1 MSNLLTNVTFCRQL
15 SHVRGQA
22 RSTRVSGWTP
32 GGTLWKIFPKV
43 PVLHHATSMLQLTSV
58 AGQPCSLQ
66 GQGPRSTHGT
76 APSANTPFAN
86 MNRVGTLFFLS
97 HGVLPCQADPT
108 FAAYPYSATR
118 SSGGTPQLAASGESF
133 TSSLAGRAGGCV
145 RPPGANSITS
155 FCSNDSLSDVLNCTV
170 HPLRLESSVLKHPF
184 LQLCFVCQPFVC
196 Y

>member
-1 MSNLLTNVTFCRQL
+1 M
-15 SHVRGQA
+15 
-22 RSTRVSGWTP
+22 
-32 GGTLWKIFPKV
+32 
-43 PVLHHATSMLQLTSV
+43 
-58 AGQPCSLQ
+58 
-66 GQGPRSTHGT
+66 
-76 APSANTPFAN
+76 
-86 MNRVGTLFFLS
+86 
-97 HGVLPCQADPT
+97 LPCQADPT

-184 LQLCFVCQPFVC
+184 LQLCFVCQPLFATNSMRQRVRRKCHPPTLAPGSSCLNHVALGRRTPPLSYVCSCLSCLSVSCVGDPSFVLATSARGGRGLASRPWGPG
-196 Y
+196 